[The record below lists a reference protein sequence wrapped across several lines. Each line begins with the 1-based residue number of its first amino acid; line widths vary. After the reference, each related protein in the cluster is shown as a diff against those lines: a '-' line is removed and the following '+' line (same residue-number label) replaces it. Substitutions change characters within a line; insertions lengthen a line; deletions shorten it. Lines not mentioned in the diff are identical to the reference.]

1 MRSKSTGS
9 LSRRSARVGALAL
22 TLAFGAAQ
30 DLSFAQAGA
39 SPAPPASSP
48 AAPSP
53 APAPSPTPAPAP
65 ARPPAAPAPSPAPPQ
80 TPAPAGTPSPQN
92 FVPDL
97 GVTVEPI
104 APTVDYGD
112 NATTLKVRLTN
123 SAAEE
128 RSFRVEVGKLAL
140 KGGEGVARVAIPEN
154 GGTDWAEV
162 AVPGKGGAVS
172 LLMKVEGLRYLGTYE
187 GSVRVRTSAPSAA
200 ETVRAIQV
208 TRLAAGFDLVFRSAD
223 IANNVFTMKP
233 KSEDEKRFSFV
244 VENPKSAPDARID
257 VTFSSQF
264 SGKGKPFT
272 LAIEPSG
279 QFTLKPGAT
288 QTIQLVADATTDL
301 PPSGDF
307 AGRLSFKDASGATKD
322 LELRLQPAFV
332 PGTHW
337 LAILG
342 LVTIGAM
349 LSAVVGTVVPN
360 LTTRS
365 SLRKRFSDMRET
377 VSALPGREQ
386 YAKSA
391 LAKELH
397 RIDGQVLDT
406 RWYTPSASDKLVE
419 HAKKATELEE
429 RIALLSDV
437 AEKRQEVRTSVFI
450 PSSARDRLSR
460 ELDGVA
466 TEIAKGS
473 PASAKEKLAVAVKSM
488 TASSD
493 AALVRAALDA
503 TVQSLPAAA
512 PANSNAFMANRLTQ
526 LRQAHGALPA
536 TPSTELLLDLD
547 YQAQCARLYFLRYL
561 NEVMAAHPGDAEFMA
576 AEVDLVSALT
586 RGKQELMDA
595 VAIVESLQL
604 GVTKAARD
612 SALSNLQ
619 ASAHVLVSPSSPNA
633 GELVNFR
640 LIFNDQALNE
650 SPLLEEVTIRW
661 TFDQGASE
669 AYGTR
674 VGQYF
679 RRTWATLFKG
689 KTVNYTVG
697 VGPSAKSQISGTL
710 KLSRQSLFGEFMA
723 RAEVLSF
730 LVTVAGAIA
739 LAVLSKVAEMRPL
752 ETVQDYINP
761 FLWGFG
767 LDRMK
772 SLITSRTP

>member
-1 MRSKSTGS
+1 MISHGVGS
-9 LSRRSARVGALAL
+9 LYRRSSQVGALAL
-22 TLAFGAAQ
+22 TIALGTAQ
-30 DLSFAQAGA
+30 DLSFARAGP

-53 APAPSPTPAPAP
+53 SSAPSTLPAVA
-65 ARPPAAPAPSPAPPQ
+65 
-80 TPAPAGTPSPQN
+80 
-92 FVPDL
+92 DL
-97 GVTVEPI
+97 QVTLDPVTL
-104 APTVDYGD
+104 TVNYED

-123 SAAEE
+123 LSTDE
-128 RSFRVEVGKLAL
+128 RSFQVEVGRLML
-140 KGGEGVARVAIPEN
+140 KGGEAVARVAMPDN
-154 GGTDWAEV
+154 GNADWAQV
-162 AVPGKGGAVS
+162 AVPGKGTVS
-172 LLMKVEGLRYLGTYE
+172 LSIKVEDIRYLGTYE
-187 GSVRVRTSAPSAA
+187 GNVRVRTSAPSAA

-208 TRLAAGFDLVFRSAD
+208 TRLTAGFDLVFRSAD

-233 KSEDEKRFSFV
+233 KSENEKRFSFV
-244 VENPKSAPDARID
+244 VENPKSAPDAQIQA
-257 VTFSSQF
+257 TFSSQF
-264 SGKGKPFT
+264 SGKGKPLT
-272 LAIEPSG
+272 LAIEPAG

-288 QTIQLVADATTDL
+288 QTIQLVADDATDL

-307 AGRLSFKDASGATKD
+307 AGRLSFKDVSGATKD
-322 LELRLQPAFV
+322 LDLRLQPAFV
-332 PGTHW
+332 PWSHW
-337 LAILG
+337 SWILA
-342 LVTIGAM
+342 LVTLGAA
-349 LSAVVGTVVPN
+349 LSAIVGTVVPN
-360 LTTRS
+360 LTSRS
-365 SLRKRFSDMRET
+365 QLRKRFSDMRET
-377 VSALPGREQ
+377 VLALPGREQ

-419 HAKKATELEE
+419 HAKKATDLEE

-460 ELDGVA
+460 ELDGVVI
-466 TEIAKGS
+466 EIAKGS
-473 PASAKEKLAVAVKSM
+473 PSSAKEKVVAAVKTM
-488 TASSD
+488 AASSD
-493 AALVRAALDA
+493 TALVRAALDA
-503 TVQSLPAAA
+503 TVQSLPAVA
-512 PANSNAFMANRLTQ
+512 PGNSNALMANRLKQ
-526 LRQAHGALPA
+526 LRQDHGALPA

-547 YQAQCARLYFLRYL
+547 YQAQCAKLYFLRYL
-561 NEVMAAHPGDAEFMA
+561 DEVMAAHPGNADFVA
-576 AEVDLVSALT
+576 AEADLVSALT

-595 VAIVESLQL
+595 VAIVDSLQL

-612 SALSNLQ
+612 SALASLH
-619 ASAHVLVSPSSPNA
+619 ASAKVSVSPSAPSA
-633 GELVNFR
+633 GELVNFK
-640 LIFNDQALNE
+640 LMFNDQALNE
-650 SPLLEEVTIRW
+650 SPLLEQVNIRW
-661 TFDQGASE
+661 TFDKGASE

-679 RRTWATLFKG
+679 RRTWATLYAG
-689 KTVNYTVG
+689 KTVNYTVS
-697 VGPSAKSQISGTL
+697 VGAGAGCQISGTL

-730 LVTVAGAIA
+730 LVTVAGAVA